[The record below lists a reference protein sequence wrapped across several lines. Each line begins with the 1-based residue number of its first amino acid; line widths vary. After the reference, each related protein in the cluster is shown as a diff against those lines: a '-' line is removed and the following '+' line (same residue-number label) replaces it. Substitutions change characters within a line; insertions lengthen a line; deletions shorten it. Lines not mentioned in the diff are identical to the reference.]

1 MDFRRA
7 LLAISLGLV
16 LLLIWQAWLDYERT
30 NDAALVPAQQVEQLE
45 LPETPIA
52 RPQTDSAP
60 VPQAPDSPAAPATPG
75 ELPTPAQDTGSLVTV
90 ETDLFKI
97 RIDMVGGQIL
107 DSRPAQVSGGG
118 RDAGCAFPAA
128 QEFSA

>member
-30 NDAALVPAQQVEQLE
+30 NDAALMPAQQVEQLE

-52 RPQTDSAP
+52 KPQTDSAP

-75 ELPTPAQDTGSLVTV
+75 ELPTPAQDTGSLLTV
-90 ETDLFKI
+90 ETDLFIK
-97 RIDMVGGQIL
+97 R
-107 DSRPAQVSGGG
+107 
-118 RDAGCAFPAA
+118 
-128 QEFSA
+128 